1 MNEVFVSQESVA
13 SHEEKQDLKIALG
26 SKKEAEVPEKEHLT
40 FSSLLSSSR
49 VRKEQEALQSEGN
62 TSAAVDVPEVGNNT
76 EWKSRFIA
84 SADGANMFR
93 KVRLCIVQREETLD
107 TIAEKYQLSAREL
120 VMYNRL
126 SGQSVEEGQVLYI
139 P

>member
-1 MNEVFVSQESVA
+1 MPQS
-13 SHEEKQDLKIALG
+13 EEKQDLKIALG
-26 SKKEAEVPEKEHLT
+26 SKKDAEAPVKEHLT

-49 VRKEQEALQSEGN
+49 SRKEQEALLSEGN
-62 TSAAVDVPEVGNNT
+62 ASAAAIIPEAGNNT

-84 SADGANMFR
+84 GADGANLFR

-120 VMYNRL
+120 GMYNRL

>member
-1 MNEVFVSQESVA
+1 
-13 SHEEKQDLKIALG
+13 
-26 SKKEAEVPEKEHLT
+26 
-40 FSSLLSSSR
+40 
-49 VRKEQEALQSEGN
+49 
-62 TSAAVDVPEVGNNT
+62 
-76 EWKSRFIA
+76 
-84 SADGANMFR
+84 MFR

>member
-1 MNEVFVSQESVA
+1 SPETLPAQ
-13 SHEEKQDLKIALG
+13 EEKTDLKIALG
-26 SKKEAEVPEKEHLT
+26 SKKEEETPAKEHLT

-49 VRKEQEALQSEGN
+49 AHKEQETAALSGAVPAAPIPEAGN
-62 TSAAVDVPEVGNNT
+62 DS
-76 EWKSRFIA
+76 EWKSRFIGGLG
-84 SADGANMFR
+84 SAELFR
-93 KVRLCIVQREETLD
+93 KVRLCIVQREDTLD

-126 SGQSVEEGQVLYI
+126 SGQNVEEGQVLYI